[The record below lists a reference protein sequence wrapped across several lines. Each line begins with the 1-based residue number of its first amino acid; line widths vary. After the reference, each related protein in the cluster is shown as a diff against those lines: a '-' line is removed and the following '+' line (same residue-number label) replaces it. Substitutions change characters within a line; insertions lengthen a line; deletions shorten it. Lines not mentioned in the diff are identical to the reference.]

1 MTDARRGNQ
10 AGGRTCG
17 RYAASERHNPFGR
30 RRDAQ
35 SSMPRELITVQIGQ
49 CGNQVGCKFWEMA
62 LKEHAA
68 ANPKGVYDEAMS
80 SFFRNV
86 DTRYDDPEEIGV
98 GDGQGLIRSLKARA
112 VIVDMEEGVVNATL
126 QGPLGDLFD
135 SRQFLAD
142 TSGSGNNW
150 AHGHEWYGPKYREE
164 LLEKIR
170 RPAEFCD
177 SLQSFFLMHSMGGG
191 TGSGLGTYVAE
202 MLADEFPDVYR
213 FSSVVFPSVDD
224 DVVTSPYNSVLAIE
238 KLNEHVDCVLP
249 VDNSALQDMVAKS
262 QGTASRGRG
271 GGASASGGASRLS
284 SPSAGGGRVGDTGP
298 GSFDAMNGVVAR
310 MLLSLTASMRFEGSL
325 NTDLNEIT
333 MNLLPFPRLNFLL
346 SSMSPCIGFGD
357 LPGSKQGSAGS
368 IAARRIDHSFTEA
381 FQLDHQLLRVD
392 PRRNTYLA
400 CALLARGDVA
410 ISDVN
415 RAIGRLKP
423 DLRMIP
429 WNPDGY
435 KIGLCNVPPVAT
447 PHSVLCLANNTAI
460 ATTFQD
466 LRARFTKIYRRR
478 AHVHHY
484 TDFMEESAFDA
495 SLEAL
500 DSLTDQYMAFER
512 GSAGA
517 ASGGGAGSR
526 DGDTGGR
533 GGDSG
538 RSESPPQ
545 VTLTRVF
552 APPFLLRLSVVR
564 MRLCCCWCRHSGGG
578 SLTAGWP
585 ARRWSSLTHQY
596 FHFLRSRSS
605 VAPTSL
611 QCFCFP

>member
-1 MTDARRGNQ
+1 
-10 AGGRTCG
+10 
-17 RYAASERHNPFGR
+17 
-30 RRDAQ
+30 
-35 SSMPRELITVQIGQ
+35 MPRELITVQIGQ
-49 CGNQVGCKFWEMA
+49 CGNQIGCKFWEMA

-86 DTRYDDPEEIGV
+86 DTRYDDPQEIGV

-112 VIVDMEEGVVNATL
+112 VVVDMEEGVVNATL
-126 QGPLGDLFD
+126 RGPLGELFD

-170 RPAEFCD
+170 RPVEFCD

-191 TGSGLGTYVAE
+191 TGSGLGTYIAE

-213 FSSVVFPSVDD
+213 FSSVVFPSADD
-224 DVVTSPYNSVLAIE
+224 DVVTSPYNSVLAIQ

-262 QGTASRGRG
+262 DGTASRARG
-271 GGASASGGASRLS
+271 GGSAGGARLS
-284 SPSAGGGRVGDTGP
+284 SPGGASSTSKGP
-298 GSFDAMNGVVAR
+298 GTFDAMNSVVAR

-346 SSMSPCIGFGD
+346 SSLSPCVGFGD
-357 LPGSKQGSAGS
+357 ASSKQSAS
-368 IAARRIDHSFTEA
+368 AATARRIDHSFMES

-429 WNPDGY
+429 WNPDGF
-435 KIGLCNVPPVAT
+435 KIGLCNVPPVGA

-466 LRARFTKIYRRR
+466 LRYRFTKIYRRR

-484 TDFMEESAFDA
+484 TDFMEEAAFDS
-495 SLEAL
+495 SLDAL
-500 DSLTDQYMAFER
+500 DSLTDNYLAFER
-512 GSAGA
+512 GSAAAFSSGGSAGA
-517 ASGGGAGSR
+517 GGPGSAEGGGETRMGGGGAGS
-526 DGDTGGR
+526 
-533 GGDSG
+533 GDSREPA
-538 RSESPPQ
+538 RSESSSFSPSQCVCANTPQ
-545 VTLTRVF
+545 LKLT
-552 APPFLLRLSVVR
+552 
-564 MRLCCCWCRHSGGG
+564 
-578 SLTAGWP
+578 
-585 ARRWSSLTHQY
+585 
-596 FHFLRSRSS
+596 
-605 VAPTSL
+605 
-611 QCFCFP
+611 

>member
-1 MTDARRGNQ
+1 
-10 AGGRTCG
+10 
-17 RYAASERHNPFGR
+17 
-30 RRDAQ
+30 
-35 SSMPRELITVQIGQ
+35 
-49 CGNQVGCKFWEMA
+49 
-62 LKEHAA
+62 
-68 ANPKGVYDEAMS
+68 
-80 SFFRNV
+80 
-86 DTRYDDPEEIGV
+86 
-98 GDGQGLIRSLKARA
+98 
-112 VIVDMEEGVVNATL
+112 
-126 QGPLGDLFD
+126 
-135 SRQFLAD
+135 
-142 TSGSGNNW
+142 
-150 AHGHEWYGPKYREE
+150 
-164 LLEKIR
+164 
-170 RPAEFCD
+170 
-177 SLQSFFLMHSMGGG
+177 MGGG

-202 MLADEFPDVYR
+202 MLADEFPEIYR
-213 FSSVVFPSVDD
+213 FSSVVFPSIDD

-262 QGTASRGRG
+262 NGIASRGRG
-271 GGASASGGASRLS
+271 GGASASGARLS
-284 SPSAGGGRVGDTGP
+284 SPPTGGGRASDTGP

-346 SSMSPCIGFGD
+346 SSMSPCVGFGD
-357 LPGSKQGSAGS
+357 TPGSKQGAAGS
-368 IAARRIDHSFTEA
+368 IAARRIDHSFTES

-392 PRRNTYLA
+392 PRRHTYLA
-400 CALLARGDVA
+400 CALLARGNVA

-435 KIGLCNVPPVAT
+435 KIGLCNIPPVGA

-466 LRARFTKIYRRR
+466 LRLRFTKIYRRR

-512 GSAGA
+512 GSAASA
-517 ASGGGAGSR
+517 ASGGGAA
-526 DGDTGGR
+526 

-538 RSESPPQ
+538 RSELP
-545 VTLTRVF
+545 
-552 APPFLLRLSVVR
+552 
-564 MRLCCCWCRHSGGG
+564 
-578 SLTAGWP
+578 
-585 ARRWSSLTHQY
+585 
-596 FHFLRSRSS
+596 
-605 VAPTSL
+605 
-611 QCFCFP
+611 

>member
-1 MTDARRGNQ
+1 
-10 AGGRTCG
+10 
-17 RYAASERHNPFGR
+17 
-30 RRDAQ
+30 
-35 SSMPRELITVQIGQ
+35 MPRELITVQIGQ
-49 CGNQVGCKFWEMA
+49 CGNQIGCKFWEMA

-86 DTRYDDPEEIGV
+86 DTRYDDPQEIGV

-112 VIVDMEEGVVNATL
+112 VVVDMEEGVVNATL
-126 QGPLGDLFD
+126 KGRLGELFD

-213 FSSVVFPSVDD
+213 FASVVFPSVDD

-262 QGTASRGRG
+262 DGTASRARG
-271 GGASASGGASRLS
+271 SSGSGPGGAARMS
-284 SPSAGGGRVGDTGP
+284 SPAAAAGGGGGGGSSSSTGP
-298 GSFDAMNGVVAR
+298 GTFDAMNSVVAR

-346 SSMSPCIGFGD
+346 TSLSPCVGFGD
-357 LPGSKQGSAGS
+357 SAGPKGHGS
-368 IAARRIDHSFTEA
+368 SSGSVAAAAAASARRIDHSFMES

-415 RAIGRLKP
+415 RAIGRVKP

-429 WNPDGY
+429 WNPDGF
-435 KIGLCNVPPVAT
+435 KIGLCSVPPVGA
-447 PHSVLCLANNTAI
+447 PHSVLGLANNTAI
-460 ATTFQD
+460 AATFQD
-466 LRARFTKIYRRR
+466 LRLRFTKIYRRR

-484 TDFMEESAFDA
+484 TDFMEEAAFDA
-495 SLEAL
+495 SLDAL
-500 DSLTDQYMAFER
+500 DSLTDSYMAFER
-512 GSAGA
+512 GAGA
-517 ASGGGAGSR
+517 GVGVSRDADAGGG
-526 DGDTGGR
+526 GGEP
-533 GGDSG
+533 S
-538 RSESPPQ
+538 RSELASPYCTVP
-545 VTLTRVF
+545 
-552 APPFLLRLSVVR
+552 A
-564 MRLCCCWCRHSGGG
+564 
-578 SLTAGWP
+578 TAV
-585 ARRWSSLTHQY
+585 S
-596 FHFLRSRSS
+596 
-605 VAPTSL
+605 
-611 QCFCFP
+611 